1 MTRSTAP
8 AVIPAKPRVVCRP
21 VRWGGMA
28 RGERRPGLRRLE
40 VIDARGQRQDAE
52 HHQNNHWEPGRSA
65 DKQHLAM

>member
-1 MTRSTAP
+1 
-8 AVIPAKPRVVCRP
+8 
-21 VRWGGMA
+21 MA
-28 RGERRPGLRRLE
+28 REERRPGLRRLD